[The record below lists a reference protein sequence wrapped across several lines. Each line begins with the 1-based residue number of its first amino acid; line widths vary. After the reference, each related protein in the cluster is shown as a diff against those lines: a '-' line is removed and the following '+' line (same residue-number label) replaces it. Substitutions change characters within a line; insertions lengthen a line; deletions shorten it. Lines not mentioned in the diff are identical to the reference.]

1 MKKFIFLI
9 ILVVLIGGGLVAY
22 KTYDEAVH
30 YVANVES
37 PISFSVTEGE
47 SFNTLLVDLEEVK
60 LVKNKEIIKLYLK
73 INDINPEVKAGDYL
87 ISKGELSLSDLI
99 SILEKGVFKPGIKV
113 TLKEGLRMEKVAE
126 AFVEQLGSSAKF
138 DKSEFISF
146 VQSPNRDL
154 LTPTNRAFLEVHLP
168 SGKPLEGFLFP
179 DTYEFL
185 PEQTTIEII
194 NVLVDH
200 FITKINEN
208 ISLSNLNLTQT
219 EVTTLYEAVILASI
233 IEKEASNNNS
243 QPGISSVFHNRLREG
258 IRLQSDATIVYFTGR
273 DDFITSLADTEI
285 DNPYNT
291 YRIDGLT
298 PTPINSPG
306 INSIKAAL
314 YPETSDYYYFFYD
327 KLGIVY
333 YSRTFEE
340 HSAKANE
347 ILTQ

>member
-1 MKKFIFLI
+1 M
-9 ILVVLIGGGLVAY
+9 
-22 KTYDEAVH
+22 
-30 YVANVES
+30 
-37 PISFSVTEGE
+37 
-47 SFNTLLVDLEEVK
+47 
-60 LVKNKEIIKLYLK
+60 
-73 INDINPEVKAGDYL
+73 
-87 ISKGELSLSDLI
+87 
-99 SILEKGVFKPGIKV
+99 
-113 TLKEGLRMEKVAE
+113 
-126 AFVEQLGSSAKF
+126 
-138 DKSEFISF
+138 
-146 VQSPNRDL
+146 
-154 LTPTNRAFLEVHLP
+154 
-168 SGKPLEGFLFP
+168 
-179 DTYEFL
+179 
-185 PEQTTIEII
+185 
-194 NVLVDH
+194 
-200 FITKINEN
+200 
-208 ISLSNLNLTQT
+208 
-219 EVTTLYEAVILASI
+219 YEAVILASI